1 MEHRVRYA
9 QALRDAARTV
19 GGCERLAAVLNVP
32 AERLAAW
39 LAGDEMPPLE
49 AFLGSLDVIA
59 DGPYA
64 PRPRRRRV
72 HVAAIRS
79 R

>member
-1 MEHRVRYA
+1 MC
-9 QALRDAARTV
+9 ARILHQCEYLQ
-19 GGCERLAAVLNVP
+19 GGCERLG
-32 AERLAAW
+32 AW

-49 AFLGSLDVIA
+49 AFPGSLDVIA

-72 HVAAIRS
+72 RVAVIRS

>member
-1 MEHRVRYA
+1 MDQRTRYA
-9 QALRDAARTV
+9 NTLTRAEQTLGGRD
-19 GGCERLAAVLNVP
+19 RLARFLNVP
-32 AERLAAW
+32 PEKLEAW
-39 LAGDEMPPLE
+39 LNGAETAPLE

-64 PRPRRRRV
+64 LETRPIR
-72 HVAAIRS
+72 VAAIREP

>member
-1 MEHRVRYA
+1 MDQRTRYA
-9 QALRDAARTV
+9 VTLSRAVQTL
-19 GGCERLAAVLNVP
+19 GGRARLARFLKVSP
-32 AERLAAW
+32 AKIEAW
-39 LAGDEMPPLE
+39 LKGEEVPPLE

-64 PRPRRRRV
+64 DEARPIRV
-72 HVAAIRS
+72 AVIRN

>member
-1 MEHRVRYA
+1 MEQRARYA
-9 QALRDAARTV
+9 QALADAARTL
-19 GGCERLAAVLNVP
+19 GGRERLAAFLKVP
-32 AERLAAW
+32 AEKLAAW
-39 LAGDEMPPLE
+39 LSGDEMPPLE

-64 PRPRRRRV
+64 PRPAHRV
-72 HVAAIRS
+72 RVGVIRS